1 MKRSVLFAIF
11 ICVAVIQLLL
21 PVVMIARREN
31 VLKTGQP
38 FKLQTAPVD
47 PYDAFR
53 GRYVAL
59 RYDLRSTPLAH
70 GHTFENAQTVYAVLE
85 GDAEGFGKITSLHH
99 KRPDTDTSLKLQLNS
114 VTPVEARF
122 SLPFDRFYMDE
133 FEAPEAERVYWQNAR
148 RTNRTA
154 YVQIRVKNG
163 LGVIEELY
171 VQDMPIR
178 KFISYIATKK

>member
-1 MKRSVLFAIF
+1 MKRSILFTVF
-11 ICVAVIQLLL
+11 ICIAVLQLLL

-59 RYDLRSTPLAH
+59 RYNLRSTALVP
-70 GHTFENAQTVYAVLE
+70 GHTFETAQTVYAVLE
-85 GDAEGFGKITSLHH
+85 KDTEGFAKIASLHH
-99 KRPDTDTSLKLQLNS
+99 KRPHTGTSLKLLLNS
-114 VTPVEARF
+114 VTPAEAHFR
-122 SLPFDRFYMDE
+122 LPFDRFYMDE
-133 FEAPEAERVYWQNAR
+133 FEAPEAERIYWQNAQ
-148 RTNRTA
+148 RTNRNA

-163 LGVIEELY
+163 LGVIEELF

-178 KFISYIATKK
+178 EFISIH